1 MKKKDLVSMNLTLA
15 VVLLLLLT
23 SCGGSPQSQ
32 QTQDSTATA
41 PMVMKDYIKDETK
54 EERNARMQWWKDARF
69 GMFIHWGVYAIP
81 AGVHK
86 DSILKK
92 DQIGEWIMHSLHIPI
107 PEYEQYA
114 KQFNPTKFDAKEW
127 VRIAKDAGMKYIVI
141 TSKHHDGF
149 ALWDSKVS
157 NYDVMDFAPY
167 KKDILKALADEC
179 KAQGITLC
187 FYHSI
192 MDWHHPDAQA
202 AHYPDYNT
210 DKKQNPNFDKYV
222 TNYMKP
228 QLDELVKNYDPAVI
242 WFDGEW
248 MPEWTEPQGK
258 ELYNYLRNMKPSL
271 IINNRVGKGRKG
283 MQGMNDTQDAAGDFG
298 TPEQEILEGK
308 SDGLPWE
315 SCMTMNDTWGYK
327 TNDNN
332 WKSAEKLV
340 HNLVDISAKGGNYLL
355 NIGPKADGEIPSQS
369 VERLAEMGKWLK
381 VNGEAIYTTQSL
393 KSYKEGENLRY
404 TQSADGKYIYAV
416 SLKWVGKALN
426 LQNINPKEGSEI
438 KMLGVDKPLKWTYD
452 AKKGLSIDIPAEL
465 QAEAKRPCKYAYTF
479 RIEGTEK

>member
-1 MKKKDLVSMNLTLA
+1 MKKKDLVNKNLTLA

-23 SCGGSPQSQ
+23 SCGGSPQSE

-41 PMVMKDYIKDETK
+41 PKVVKDYIKDETQG
-54 EERNARMQWWKDARF
+54 ERNARMQWWKDARF

-86 DSILKK
+86 DSVLKQDK
-92 DQIGEWIMHSLHIPI
+92 IGEWIMHSLNIPI
-107 PEYEQYA
+107 PEYEAYA

-157 NYDVMDFAPY
+157 DYDIMDFAPY

-179 KAQGITLC
+179 KAQGVTLC

-192 MDWHHPDAQA
+192 MDWHHPEAKAKNYEHQ
-202 AHYPDYNT
+202 T
-210 DKKQNPNFDKYV
+210 TQNPDWAKYREE
-222 TNYMKP
+222 YMKP
-228 QLDELVKNYDPAVI
+228 QLVELIKNYDPAVL

-248 MPEWTEPQGK
+248 IDEWTEPQGK
-258 ELYNYLRNMKPSL
+258 DLYNFLRNEKPSL
-271 IINNRVGKGRKG
+271 VINNRVGKGRKG
-283 MQGMNDTQDAAGDFG
+283 MQGMNETADAAGDFG

-308 SDGLPWE
+308 SDVLPWE
-315 SCMTMNDTWGYK
+315 SCMTMNDTWGFK

-393 KSYKEGENLRY
+393 KGYKEGETIRY
-404 TQSADGKYIYAV
+404 TQSTDGQYIYAV
-416 SLKWVGKALN
+416 SLKWVGKVLN
-426 LQNINPKEGSEI
+426 LKNITPKEGSEI
-438 KMLGVDKPLKWTYD
+438 KMLGVEKPLKWVYD
-452 AKKGLSIDIPAEL
+452 AQKGLSIEVPAEL
-465 QAEAKRPCKYAYTF
+465 QADAKRPCKYAYTF
-479 RIEGTEK
+479 KIEGTEK